1 MTAKL
6 TLSLNGATISEHDLD
21 KESISIG
28 RKPDNDITVDN
39 LAVSG
44 RHCQIITI
52 LNDSFL
58 EDLNSTNGTY
68 VNGTLVK
75 KHALKDG
82 DIIGIGKHQIK
93 YSNDAASEEGDF
105 EKTMIIRPDA
115 AGMPTDDKASAQV
128 NASVAKMEKE
138 VAAQPQGSASA
149 HKGKLKILNGANSGK
164 ELELTKALTTI
175 GKPGTQVAA
184 ITRRPQGFFVIHV
197 EGGSDN
203 RTPLINGE
211 AIGTQAHPLSSSDV
225 IEVAGIK
232 LEFTAS

>member
-1 MTAKL
+1 MSAKL
-6 TLSLNGATISEHDLD
+6 ILNLNGATISEHELTA
-21 KESISIG
+21 ESVSIG
-28 RKPDNDITVDN
+28 RKPENDVVVDN

-44 RHCQIITI
+44 KHAQIITI

-82 DIIGIGKHQIK
+82 DIVGIGKHQLI
-93 YSNDAASEEGDF
+93 YVNENANDDEGDF

-115 AGMPTDDKASAQV
+115 GGGIKEEKASPQL
-128 NASVAKMEKE
+128 NASVAAMAKE
-138 VAAQPQGSASA
+138 AASQPAPA
-149 HKGKLKILNGANSGK
+149 GKAKLQVLNGANSGK
-164 ELELTKALTTI
+164 ELQLTKALTTI

-184 ITRRPQGFFVIHV
+184 ITRRPQGYFVIHV

-203 RTPLINGE
+203 RTPLVNSE
-211 AIGTQAHPLSSSDV
+211 PTGTKAHPLSNNDIV
-225 IEVAGIK
+225 EVAGIK
-232 LEFTAS
+232 LQFFIE